1 MRQKNNP
8 TPGPDMAGHYEKIL
22 KSIAPSLKFLTID
35 IEFVKQC
42 PKMDLTEVSIKN
54 ANPDYNIM
62 QGGISK
68 VKTSYDLDAAS
79 RIKSNILNFSNKNNE
94 PYWTPLIEFFAAFF
108 VEEIHASVEMLQTPN
123 NHGPLG
129 VTPGF
134 PFQNHNDAIQPN
146 PFRFSSS
153 ITPTNQSVKKFFLK
167 LPGSQWRGPASEHP
181 PGEHLNDI
189 LSDLI
194 KIFPCLECINI
205 SMTSRF
211 QNHQPNTYDEIGG
224 VDEFLQIYKKCYDT
238 LYFKY
243 KNCKPSINVQI
254 LYINDFFHVNRNQ
267 IPSSDFE
274 AEINKQLPGFKKE
287 QTSEEDMKII
297 ESFKAPSYMFKPTLN
312 HERTPTVIT
321 YQKEAN
327 LNEGKISLKGKAFV
341 VYT

>member
-1 MRQKNNP
+1 MRQKKNP
-8 TPGPDMAGHYEKIL
+8 TPGADMAGHYEKIL

-35 IEFVKQC
+35 NEFVKQC

-54 ANPDYNIM
+54 ANPDFNIM
-62 QGGISK
+62 QGDISK

-79 RIKSNILNFSNKNNE
+79 RIKSKIFKFSNKNNE
-94 PYWTPLIEFFAAFF
+94 PYWTPLVEFFAAFC
-108 VEEIHASVEMLQTPN
+108 VEEIHASVNMLQTSH

-134 PFQNHNDAIQPN
+134 PFQSHNDAIQPN

-153 ITPTNQSVKKFFLK
+153 ITPINQSVKKFFLK
-167 LPGSQWRGPASEHP
+167 LPGDQWRGPQSGHP
-181 PGEHLNDI
+181 PGEHLNDM
-189 LSDLI
+189 LSDL
-194 KIFPCLECINI
+194 
-205 SMTSRF
+205 
-211 QNHQPNTYDEIGG
+211 QTYDEIGG
-224 VDEFLQIYKKCYDT
+224 VDEFLQLYKKCYDT

-243 KNCKPSINVQI
+243 KTCEPSINVQI
-254 LYINDFFHVNRNQ
+254 LYINDFFHVNINQ

-274 AEINKQLPGFKKE
+274 ADINRQLPGFKKE

-297 ESFKAPSYMFKPTLN
+297 ESFEAPTYMFKPTLN

-321 YQKEAN
+321 YQKEEN
-327 LNEGKISLKGKAFV
+327 LNGGKISLKGKVLV